1 MDAVADERRL
11 WLEAWARIA
20 QGGHAEWL
28 REDPADLSATDQIE
42 RFSFYGLGVMPND
55 AQCEAWRQL
64 LSWPEGTVHLW
75 EMANR
80 TGKTTGVVIAE
91 LWAIFKKWRY
101 SAAAFDDWWRYT
113 GYKALHA
120 APLGKLTSKAWE
132 LAEAIIGGTA
142 DQQRS
147 KITGRYRPTTLLPLF
162 KAGASKGKA
171 GDDQLWV
178 KCANNAHIDFMSTQ
192 GGAGRLESD
201 NWYFLVWD
209 EFARQQPVSDV
220 PLLFQQTF
228 LPRSSDFMAPIV
240 LSGTSTEDA
249 DPVYAEM
256 AELAERTGARHLFN
270 SVKFGRSANFAM
282 SQASTD
288 RQRILSVDQ
297 EIAQRSIDGGTGGGG
312 KGPFPKFLLDNLFDP
327 ALPPV
332 VRPEDVPKDWV
343 TAQSFDH
350 GIRHDDN
357 VLLTVGLPWP
367 PLPETLM
374 KRPITGLDLSFRR
387 SSRTLTP
394 DEQFAFMA
402 ERAARYDPMV
412 EIIDATAEG
421 GLMVY
426 RQAKAAGLPARACSF
441 TSRTP
446 GSPGMRIPNKE
457 YGIQALQRLLSWGL
471 PVEPDEE
478 GWISDWSK
486 VRPTTRFGLMRL
498 PLGGNWVKLG
508 RQLALYRRGDV
519 LLKQDA
525 AMTMVMF
532 GWWLYRYLE
541 RGQASAQRF
550 SVLRSR
556 TSGAG
561 RRR

>member
-1 MDAVADERRL
+1 
-11 WLEAWARIA
+11 
-20 QGGHAEWL
+20 
-28 REDPADLSATDQIE
+28 
-42 RFSFYGLGVMPND
+42 
-55 AQCEAWRQL
+55 
-64 LSWPEGTVHLW
+64 
-75 EMANR
+75 
-80 TGKTTGVVIAE
+80 
-91 LWAIFKKWRY
+91 
-101 SAAAFDDWWRYT
+101 
-113 GYKALHA
+113 
-120 APLGKLTSKAWE
+120 
-132 LAEAIIGGTA
+132 
-142 DQQRS
+142 
-147 KITGRYRPTTLLPLF
+147 
-162 KAGASKGKA
+162 
-171 GDDQLWV
+171 
-178 KCANNAHIDFMSTQ
+178 
-192 GGAGRLESD
+192 
-201 NWYFLVWD
+201 
-209 EFARQQPVSDV
+209 
-220 PLLFQQTF
+220 
-228 LPRSSDFMAPIV
+228 
-240 LSGTSTEDA
+240 
-249 DPVYAEM
+249 M

-446 GSPGMRIPNKE
+446 GSPGVRIPHKE
-457 YGIQALQRLLSWGL
+457 YGIQALQRILSWGL
-471 PVEPDEE
+471 PVEPDED

-486 VRPTTRFGLMRL
+486 VRPEGRFGLMRL
-498 PLGGNWVKLG
+498 PRSGNWIKLE
-508 RQLALYRRGDV
+508 RQLAIYRRGDV

-525 AMTMVMF
+525 AMTAVMAS
-532 GWWLYRYLE
+532 WWLYRYLD
-541 RGQASAQRF
+541 RRPSTASRF
-550 SVLRSR
+550 SVLRPRTRALDSRRMLSLSSR
-556 TSGAG
+556 T
-561 RRR
+561 R